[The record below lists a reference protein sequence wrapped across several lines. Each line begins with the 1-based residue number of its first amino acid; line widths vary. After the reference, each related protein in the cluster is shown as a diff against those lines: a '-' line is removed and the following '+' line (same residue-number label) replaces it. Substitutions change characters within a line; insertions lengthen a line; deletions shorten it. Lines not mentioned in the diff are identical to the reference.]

1 EKRTK
6 VGAAVSSNVVTM
18 VLALLLVNVGVLPS
32 KSALYSLLTTK
43 LVALAVPMLL
53 FDADLQRVRK
63 DAEKLLPS
71 FAVAAAGTVLGTFVA
86 WLITPLRHG
95 GVLVDKASIA
105 AALAARHIGGAVNY
119 VSLTAACQTPPALVA
134 AGIAADNAVVAPYF
148 ALLFAL
154 SGAELSGAPTAD
166 DALSGAPTTGD
177 APTAAADK
185 PDACGALDASAA
197 LALAACC
204 VYTGSLAGA
213 SNLLLPLTT
222 LAAVALA
229 SVLPTEAAAA
239 LAPAGRVMGTV
250 AMQLFVAAVGASGET
265 LASSGGALV
274 LFSGVQIAVHL
285 AVLGLAHK
293 LAPKKFPTKH
303 LAISSNAAIGGPT
316 TAAAMATA
324 KRWDDL
330 VLPALL
336 VGILGYATATFA
348 GLGI

>member
-1 EKRTK
+1 MWLVRLLAAAQLSLACRALSSPPVRGHAPTQPRARLAVPGSSPRSGRLSVTAAALHSDWGTLAALSSCAALGLVAEKRTK

-250 AMQLFVAAVGASGET
+250 AMQLFVAAVGASGE
-265 LASSGGALV
+265 
-274 LFSGVQIAVHL
+274 
-285 AVLGLAHK
+285 
-293 LAPKKFPTKH
+293 
-303 LAISSNAAIGGPT
+303 
-316 TAAAMATA
+316 
-324 KRWDDL
+324 
-330 VLPALL
+330 
-336 VGILGYATATFA
+336 
-348 GLGI
+348 